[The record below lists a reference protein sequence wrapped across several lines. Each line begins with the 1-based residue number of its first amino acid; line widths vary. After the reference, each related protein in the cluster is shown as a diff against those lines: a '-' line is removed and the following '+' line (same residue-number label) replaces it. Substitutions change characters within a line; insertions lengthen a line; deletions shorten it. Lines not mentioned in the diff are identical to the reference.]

1 MIEYISILSYFSPFF
16 YNILPHYR
24 EGSFFLFGFS
34 LDTPTAKAMGF
45 LFLRPLHCRKDF
57 SFT

>member
-16 YNILPHYR
+16 YNILPRYR

-34 LDTPTAKAMGF
+34 HKNTPQTYGKGQTCQLPATYRSGG
-45 LFLRPLHCRKDF
+45 L
-57 SFT
+57 

>member
-34 LDTPTAKAMGF
+34 HKTTPQTYGKGQ
-45 LFLRPLHCRKDF
+45 
-57 SFT
+57 TYE